1 MKKSISEIKKL
12 SVKAMEQNC
21 EVMLRPKDYVH
32 IAFIDRK
39 LNVIVK
45 WMPCYDMIDDANKY
59 QLN

>member
-45 WMPCYDMIDDANKY
+45 WMPC
-59 QLN
+59 

>member
-21 EVMLRPKDYVH
+21 EVMLKPKDYVH
-32 IAFIDRK
+32 IAFWDRK
-39 LNVIVK
+39 FKVVVR
-45 WMPCYDMIDDANKY
+45 WMPSYDMVNDANKY